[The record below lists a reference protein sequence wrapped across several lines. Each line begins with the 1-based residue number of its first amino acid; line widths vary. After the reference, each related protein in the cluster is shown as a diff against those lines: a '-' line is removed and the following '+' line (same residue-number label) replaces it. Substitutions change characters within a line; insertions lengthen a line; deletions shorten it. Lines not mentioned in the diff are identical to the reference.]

1 MTPTLNEGVGLDM
14 AMLKIFKRYFKLK
27 SEMNEIETTVKNFG
41 FKNIEECLLLL
52 TLTENKHP
60 MLREELAK
68 QINIHG
74 AVASRHLINLDSA
87 KLIKQSDDPTD
98 TTHNTLRRQIY
109 TPTAKGI
116 DLVAKL
122 KSQLQ

>member
-14 AMLKIFKRYFKLK
+14 TMLKVFKRYFKLK
-27 SEMNEIETTVKNFG
+27 NEMNEIEETVKQYG
-41 FKNIEECLLLL
+41 FKSVEECLVLVVIVESEQTTSVQIQSNTSLEQS
-52 TLTENKHP
+52 TISTIA
-60 MLREELAK
+60 RRLA
-68 QINIHG
+68 I
-74 AVASRHLINLDSA
+74 S
-87 KLIKQSDDPTD
+87 KLIQKKDDETD
-98 TTHNTLRRQIY
+98 SKHRVLRRQIY

>member
-14 AMLKIFKRYFKLK
+14 AMLKVFKRYFKLK
-27 SEMNEIETTVKNFG
+27 NEMNEIEETVKQYG
-41 FKNIEECLLLL
+41 FKSVEECLVLVVIVESEQTTSVQIQSNTSLEQS
-52 TLTENKHP
+52 TVSTIA
-60 MLREELAK
+60 RRLAT
-68 QINIHG
+68 
-74 AVASRHLINLDSA
+74 S
-87 KLIKQSDDPTD
+87 KLIQKKDDETD
-98 TTHNTLRRQIY
+98 SKHRVLRRQIY